1 MSTMMRFE
9 NVDVIDTLR
18 KIMQHNT
25 EHYQSDFEFDVERLQ
40 SAAEDSSG
48 SRCFLWLSRGFG
60 TWCFEERDVYIRN
73 THAFNT
79 WDYYNHSSEN
89 VKAFAVEIEALQD
102 KAVVGYV
109 FELDYKTHIEDV
121 RKNCFNA
128 QSVEA
133 VFKHPDSNN
142 GYIRKFDIDE
152 YNTNWYSI
160 GQRYG
165 EIETLRYEVGDEH
178 RLQDI
183 LCKAKQIR
191 IMNTVA
197 GNLDEYI
204 DKMVK
209 ERFHSYGYTRDD
221 MVFTTPR
228 DVFNALEHNV
238 PVYMLSRDNIKEPV
252 TSTDEISYHIFHK
265 GIFGMTS
272 GDKRLLEYLL
282 ALPEN
287 RVELFN
293 STELNQIYTL
303 ALVSGQTADLDKATL
318 KTVETIVYKLDRVL
332 PALPETAKNI
342 RVQEAYNEQEV

>member
-1 MSTMMRFE
+1 MATRFE
-9 NVDVIDTLR
+9 KVNVIETLR
-18 KIMQHNT
+18 TIMLHNT
-25 EHYQSDFEFDVERLQ
+25 EHYQSDFEYDIARLQ
-40 SAAEDSSG
+40 KAAEDSRG
-48 SRCFLWLSRGFG
+48 GRHFLWLSRGFG

-102 KAVVGYV
+102 KAVVGHV
-109 FELDYKTHIEDV
+109 FELDYKMHIEDV

-165 EIETLRYEVGDEH
+165 EIETLRYQVGDEQ
-178 RLQDI
+178 RLQDV
-183 LCKAKQIR
+183 LCKARQLR
-191 IMNTVA
+191 ILNTTA
-197 GNLDEYI
+197 GNLEEYI
-204 DKMVK
+204 AAMVK

-221 MVFTTPR
+221 MVFTTPG
-228 DVFNALEHNV
+228 DVFDALEHKV
-238 PVYMLSRDNIKEPV
+238 PVYMLSKDNIREPV

-265 GIFGMTS
+265 DIFGMAPE
-272 GDKRLLEYLL
+272 DKRLLEYLL

-287 RVELFN
+287 RAELFN
-293 STELNQIYTL
+293 WTELNQIYTL
-303 ALVSGQTADLDKATL
+303 AIAAGQSGDLDKTAL
-318 KTVETIVYKLDRVL
+318 KTLEAIVYKLDRVL
-332 PALPETAKNI
+332 PAPLEPAENVREKD
-342 RVQEAYNEQEV
+342 EELEV

>member
-1 MSTMMRFE
+1 MMRFE

-25 EHYQSDFEFDVERLQ
+25 EHYQSDFEYDIARLQ
-40 SAAEDSSG
+40 RASEDSRG
-48 SRCFLWLSRGFG
+48 SRCFLWLTRGCG

-102 KAVVGYV
+102 KAVIGHV
-109 FELDYKTHIEDV
+109 FELDYGAHIEDV

-133 VFKHPDSNN
+133 VFKHPDNSN
-142 GYIRKFDIDE
+142 GYVRRFAINE
-152 YNTNWYSI
+152 YNNNWYSI

-165 EIETLRYEVGDEH
+165 EIETLRYQVGDER
-178 RLQDI
+178 RLQDV
-183 LCKAKQIR
+183 LCKARQIR
-191 IMNTVA
+191 ILNTA
-197 GNLDEYI
+197 ARNLDEYI
-204 DKMVK
+204 DAMVK

-221 MVFTTPR
+221 MVFTTPG
-228 DVFNALEHNV
+228 DVFDALEHKV
-238 PVYMLSRDNIKEPV
+238 PVYMLSKDNIREPV

-265 GIFGMTS
+265 GIFGMAPE
-272 GDKRLLEYLL
+272 DKRLLEYLL

-287 RVELFN
+287 QAELFN
-293 STELNQIYTL
+293 RVELNQIYTL
-303 ALVSGQTADLDKATL
+303 AIAAGQSGDLDKAAL
-318 KTVETIVYKLDRVL
+318 KTLGTIVYKLDRVL
-332 PALPETAKNI
+332 PSLPETAENV
-342 RVQEAYNEQEV
+342 RELDEEMEV